1 MSSRLIIDLDPKL
14 QPLCREHV
22 RRCKAEGID
31 LLITCTFRDNAEQQA
46 LYDQGRTKPGKIVT
60 NAKPGQSK
68 HNVGKAYDVVPLRD
82 GKPIWGTT
90 GPDGKLWERVGNIGR
105 SLGLVW
111 AGDWKTFKEFPHFE
125 LP

>member
-1 MSSRLIIDLDPKL
+1 MASRLIIDLDPKI

-22 RRCKAEGID
+22 SRCKRENID
-31 LLITCTFRDNAEQQA
+31 LLITCTLRDNAEQA
-46 LYDQGRTKPGKIVT
+46 KLYAQGRTAPGKIVT

-68 HNVGKAYDVVPLRD
+68 HNIGMAYDVVPLRD
-82 GKPIWGTT
+82 GKPVWGTT
-90 GPDGKLWERVGNIGR
+90 GQDGKLWERVGNIGR

>member
-1 MSSRLIIDLDPKL
+1 MASRLIIDLDPKL

-22 RRCKAEGID
+22 RRCKAEGIE
-31 LLITCTFRDNAEQQA
+31 LLITCTFRDNTEQQA

-82 GKPIWGTT
+82 GKPVWGTT
-90 GPDGKLWERVGNIGR
+90 GADGKLWERVGNIGR